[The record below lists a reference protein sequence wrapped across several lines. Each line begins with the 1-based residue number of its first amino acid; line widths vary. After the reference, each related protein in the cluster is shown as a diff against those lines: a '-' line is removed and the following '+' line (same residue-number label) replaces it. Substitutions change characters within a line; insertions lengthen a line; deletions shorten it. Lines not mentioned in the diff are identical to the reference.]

1 MIPVIPPEAM
11 IKMFD
16 IEHIKV
22 GDTITCEEDMRFKL
36 HHIQLKDGKQWLV
49 AFTSQAEFEKGAA
62 VSTISNPISETL
74 KGCGNMPEEGIIIN
88 P

>member
-1 MIPVIPPEAM
+1 MLEAIRQRSHEDGYFMIPVIPPEAM

-49 AFTSQAEFEKGAA
+49 DFTSQAEF
-62 VSTISNPISETL
+62 
-74 KGCGNMPEEGIIIN
+74 
-88 P
+88 